1 VPAVVMTT
9 NVLNS
14 QYEFIYQAF
23 QNTAVF
29 PFLLLGTVMVL
40 VWVAQRFRYGW
51 IPSVLVAAVVTIQA
65 LTYGYST
72 SPGNIRWAVAQIQP
86 GPAHQIGLA
95 LDQTPADA
103 EVITTIAIIGRFSA
117 RPSVYWFAPT
127 RTVPIQSRH
136 VVFVLDPANENT
148 IPNANSADDAAAVT
162 YLGSHLHGRVLV
174 NADGIWAF
182 EWQPPPGTTHFT
194 FPATP
199 PA

>member
-1 VPAVVMTT
+1 
-9 NVLNS
+9 
-14 QYEFIYQAF
+14 
-23 QNTAVF
+23 
-29 PFLLLGTVMVL
+29 VMVL
-40 VWVAQRFRYGW
+40 VWVAQRFKHGW

-86 GPAHQIGLA
+86 GPAQQIGSA

-117 RPSVYWFAPT
+117 RPSAYWFAPT

-148 IPNANSADDAAAVT
+148 IPLANAADDVAAIA

-194 FPATP
+194 FPAAP
-199 PA
+199 PS